1 MLYTCVHYDNDRGVS
16 MFENIIADLLGVS
29 GVKGVYIA
37 DPEGTLIESESLD
50 IADDEVCAALVA
62 DIFNKASE
70 VCEKLSSDSPEFIT
84 LEGKKD
90 RILVSRAGNF
100 ILGVVADIKTNYGLL
115 KIEVKKAADKAVMV
129 QL

>member
-1 MLYTCVHYDNDRGVS
+1 